1 MTTVAGAQA
10 AYPSSNAESYAHVER
25 KGFAVFMLVGPLI
38 LLGAT
43 IIHPAH
49 GVRATSGVSYYTA
62 AYNHT
67 TRFYIAHTLFFFT
80 AVTLS
85 VAVVGLTRLIRPT
98 NPKRA
103 FWGLVFSVMGFV
115 GWGAIDGIDFMTY
128 IAGAHKSLNTNTMQ
142 QYINYVVADN
152 PVLIPVTAIFTLL
165 IIALVWIALA
175 MHSAGIAP
183 LWLGLLL
190 PIGVTGVISFLNY
203 PPLEIASGL
212 CVCAAVIPVG
222 IRQLRAADVTVP
234 EQGAAT
240 VS

>member
-1 MTTVAGAQA
+1 
-10 AYPSSNAESYAHVER
+10 
-25 KGFAVFMLVGPLI
+25 
-38 LLGAT
+38 
-43 IIHPAH
+43 
-49 GVRATSGVSYYTA
+49 
-62 AYNHT
+62 
-67 TRFYIAHTLFFFT
+67 
-80 AVTLS
+80 
-85 VAVVGLTRLIRPT
+85 
-98 NPKRA
+98 
-103 FWGLVFSVMGFV
+103 
-115 GWGAIDGIDFMTY
+115 
-128 IAGAHKSLNTNTMQ
+128 
-142 QYINYVVADN
+142 VVADN

-190 PIGVTGVISFLNY
+190 PIGVTGVISFLNI
-203 PPLEIASGL
+203 PVLEIASGL